1 MRNKIITNTIIFA
14 LIVAFIS
21 IFSSVFGDE
30 NMLVGVGIITIA
42 LVLVERDLTIHPVLN
57 TLKLLGVNLILGG
70 FAYLSQANVWL
81 GIPLNFLALF
91 FIGYIFSYNLRKSV
105 VLPFGLNYLFM
116 LYVPVEGTAAAN
128 RILALVIGTIIIM
141 AFQFLFNKNKYSKV
155 GIKGTEDI
163 YRNILLKIEDIKHDR
178 ETIEIDEKIQD
189 NIKSVKKVIL
199 DKRAKDFYLTNS
211 GEALTDV
218 IWTLERISILLDE
231 SKLTNDKEDY
241 NEFLNKLHHKLEN
254 LLINKENTKSLKEV
268 IEKLNLNCKYINE
281 FDGLIDSLNKDME
294 DVLLWDER
302 GLELTRR
309 DIEIPRHFNKMLNH
323 KKDFSLKSLRFSFG
337 LRLGIVVSLVGFI
350 TSWFNLADGKWMA
363 FTAFVLIQPYY
374 ENCKTKAKH
383 RVQGTLIGA
392 LIVFISFNLIE
403 NTNARLGV
411 VLLAGYLNPFFTNYR
426 NMSIVITV
434 SAVAS
439 AALAGGTNEYV
450 LTRIAF
456 VLIGTMISLVANR
469 FILPF
474 KIEDGKKSLVSMYD
488 YVARQMIR
496 DIRSVESTDHS
507 IKSLFL
513 VPSLI
518 EDRMNLL
525 NFGADC
531 KEENEF
537 MTNRRVL
544 INNIYKQYVSLEK
557 NDKNKNDM
565 ENMIKQLEDS
575 LVHDLN

>member
-1 MRNKIITNTIIFA
+1 MKKKIITNTVIFV

-21 IFSSVFGDE
+21 GFSTMFGDE

-57 TLKLLGVNLILGG
+57 TLKLLGINLMLGG
-70 FAYLSQANVWL
+70 FAYVSQANMWL

-116 LYVPVEGTAAAN
+116 LYVPVEGAEITN
-128 RILALVIGTIIIM
+128 RILALVVGTFIIM
-141 AFQFLFNKNKYSKV
+141 GLQFLFNKNKYSKV
-155 GIKGTEDI
+155 GIKGTEDV
-163 YRNILLKIEDIKHDR
+163 YRNILLKIEDIKNNR
-178 ETIEIDEKIQD
+178 ETIEIDKKIQA
-189 NIKSVKKVIL
+189 NIRSVKKVIL

-231 SKLTNDKEDY
+231 SKKTNNKEDY
-241 NEFLNKLHHKLEN
+241 KKFLDKLHHKLEN

-268 IEKLNLNCKYINE
+268 IKELKLDCRYIDE
-281 FDGLIDSLNKDME
+281 FDGLIDRLNKDMQ

-309 DIEIPRHFNKMLNH
+309 DIEIPRHFNKIFNH

-337 LRLGIVVSLVGFI
+337 LRLGIVISLVGFI
-350 TSWFNLADGKWMA
+350 TQWFDLTDGKWMA
-363 FTAFVLIQPYY
+363 FTAFVLVQPYY

-383 RVQGTLIGA
+383 RIQGTLIGA
-392 LIVFISFNLIE
+392 LIVFVSFSLIE
-403 NTNARLGV
+403 NTNARLGI

-450 LTRIAF
+450 IRRIAF
-456 VLIGTMISLVANR
+456 VLIGTGISLFANR
-469 FILPF
+469 FILTF
-474 KIEDGKKSLVSMYD
+474 KIEDGKKNLVDMYD

-496 DIRSVESTDHS
+496 DIRSVGSEDHS
-507 IKSLFL
+507 IKGLFL
-513 VPSLI
+513 IPSLI
-518 EDRMNLL
+518 EDRMTLL
-525 NFGADC
+525 NFGVDC
-531 KEENEF
+531 KEENDF
-537 MTNRRVL
+537 IRNRRVL
-544 INNIYKQYVSLEK
+544 INDIYKQYLSLEK
-557 NDKNKNDM
+557 ND
-565 ENMIKQLEDS
+565 ENQDEMDKMIKQLEVT

>member
-1 MRNKIITNTIIFA
+1 MKKKIITNTVIFV

-21 IFSSVFGDE
+21 GFSTMFGDE

-57 TLKLLGVNLILGG
+57 TLKLLGINLMLGG
-70 FAYLSQANVWL
+70 FAYVSQANMWL

-116 LYVPVEGTAAAN
+116 LYVPVEGAEITN
-128 RILALVIGTIIIM
+128 RILALVVGTFIIM
-141 AFQFLFNKNKYSKV
+141 GLQFLFNKNKYSKV
-155 GIKGTEDI
+155 GIKGTEDV
-163 YRNILLKIEDIKHDR
+163 YRNILLKIEDIKNNR
-178 ETIEIDEKIQD
+178 ETIEIDKKIQA
-189 NIKSVKKVIL
+189 NIRSVKKVIL

-231 SKLTNDKEDY
+231 SKKTNNKEDY
-241 NEFLNKLHHKLEN
+241 KKFLDKLHHKLEN

-268 IEKLNLNCKYINE
+268 IKELKLDCRYIDE
-281 FDGLIDSLNKDME
+281 FDGLIDRLNKDMQ

-309 DIEIPRHFNKMLNH
+309 DIEIPRHFNKIFNH

-337 LRLGIVVSLVGFI
+337 LRLGIVISLVGFI
-350 TSWFNLADGKWMA
+350 TQWFDLTDGKWMA
-363 FTAFVLIQPYY
+363 FTAFVLVQPYY

-383 RVQGTLIGA
+383 RIQGTLIGA
-392 LIVFISFNLIE
+392 LIVFVSFSLIE
-403 NTNARLGV
+403 NTNARLGI

-450 LTRIAF
+450 IRRIAF
-456 VLIGTMISLVANR
+456 VLIGTGISLFANR
-469 FILPF
+469 FILTF
-474 KIEDGKKSLVSMYD
+474 KIEDGKKNLVDMYD

-496 DIRSVESTDHS
+496 DIRSVGSEDHS
-507 IKSLFL
+507 IKGLFL
-513 VPSLI
+513 IPSLI
-518 EDRMNLL
+518 EDRMTLL
-525 NFGADC
+525 NFGVDC

-537 MTNRRVL
+537 IRNRRVL
-544 INNIYKQYVSLEK
+544 INDIYKQYLSLEK
-557 NDKNKNDM
+557 ND
-565 ENMIKQLEDS
+565 ENQDEMDKMIKQLEVT